1 MSLKVLNLQ
10 WLPSS
15 KLIFILQSTWEALSR
30 QETNPTYIAGS
41 FHNLKSTEF
50 AMASF
55 LKIDIHFAK
64 YLGSSLKAGNPPH
77 LHSWIIPQAQKHW
90 ICNGFIPQNGC
101 SFCKVPGR
109 LSQGNKPTTY
119 ILGSFCKLKSTKLQW
134 LHSSKLMFIL
144 QSNPRPRTIIVRSG
158 FQECGIEIHCIMLE
172 IVDHI
177 VVLCVVSSSH
187 KVTKVMPPQACF
199 VGNSCHLQS
208 SSISY
213 EHPDH
218 HQLLLWDSAAIF
230 IFLGWLH
237 IAK

>member
-1 MSLKVLNLQ
+1 
-10 WLPSS
+10 
-15 KLIFILQSTWEALSR
+15 
-30 QETNPTYIAGS
+30 
-41 FHNLKSTEF
+41 
-50 AMASF
+50 MASF

-64 YLGSSLKAGNPPH
+64 YLGSSHKAGKPTH
-77 LHSWIIPQAQKHW
+77 LHTWIIPQAQKHW

-101 SFCKVPGR
+101 SLCKVPGR

-119 ILGSFCKLKSTKLQW
+119 IHTW
-134 LHSSKLMFIL
+134 IIL
-144 QSNPRPRTIIVRSG
+144 QAQKHQIAMASFLKIDVHFAKYPLPQDNHSWFQLSG
-158 FQECGIEIHCIMLE
+158 MWDWNSLHYASDCWSYCCTLCG
-172 IVDHI
+172 
-177 VVLCVVSSSH
+177 VSSSH

-218 HQLLLWDSAAIF
+218 HQLLLWDSAAF
-230 IFLGWLH
+230 CFFGWLH